1 MALPTSTD
9 VKIVL
14 SQTIPTPADALAV
27 ALPESPD
34 ARSLALPDAER
45 DALGRLIAAH
55 VFRGK
60 AREVAAELVPQ
71 KKGHRHFLAVGL
83 GPQLPPSISHFPLST
98 SQPALQS
105 LREAGA
111 ALVRAARKRRV
122 KHLAILVPDTAA
134 GTTADAV
141 DALATGAALAL
152 YRFTECKGTAA
163 KKDNDTPVGPATVTL
178 VIPKITPA
186 ARQALDR
193 AIAIADSQNFA
204 RTIAYRPGN
213 TVNPPELARVA
224 QAAAKRVGLKCR
236 VLDDKELTRLGMGGL
251 LAVGAGSPNP
261 PRLIAL
267 EHKPARTKSAPLLL
281 VGKSITF
288 DTGGI
293 SIKPADKMQRMIFDK
308 CGGMAVLGAMCAI
321 ARLKLPI
328 HVVGLLSAAENHV
341 SGHAYRPGD
350 VLRMYNGVTVEV
362 TNTDAE
368 GRLVLAD
375 ALAWG
380 IEQYKPAAVLDLATL
395 TGGVVVALGKSM
407 AGVMTTHDPLLAE
420 LQQAAGAAGEKI
432 WRLPLTDDYKD
443 LMKSE
448 PADIVNSGGREAHPT
463 QGGIFLSYFVPP
475 ELPWAH
481 LDIAGVADVE
491 KDTPLYAKGPTGWGV
506 RTLVRWVEQ
515 RTVPF

>member
-1 MALPTSTD
+1 MTLPTSTV
-9 VKIVL
+9 VKLEL
-14 SQTIPTPADALAV
+14 SQTVPAAADALAV
-27 ALPESPD
+27 ALTESPET
-34 ARSLALPDAER
+34 RSLNLAEAEQAALD
-45 DALGRLIAAH
+45 RLIAAGLFH
-55 VFRGK
+55 GK
-60 AREVAAELVPQ
+60 SREVAGELVPQ
-71 KKGHRHFLAVGL
+71 KKGVRHILAVGL
-83 GPQLPPSISHFPLST
+83 GSADKLN
-98 SQPALQS
+98 LQS

-111 ALVRAARKRRV
+111 ALVRAARKRHV
-122 KHLAILVPDTAA
+122 KHLAILVPDDAHWTAA
-134 GTTADAV
+134 EGIE
-141 DALATGAALAL
+141 ALATGVKLAL

-163 KKDNDTPVGPATVTL
+163 KKENDEPVGPATVTL
-178 VIPKITPA
+178 VVSKVSPT
-186 ARQALDR
+186 ARQALER
-193 AIAIADSQNFA
+193 AEAIVDSQNFA

-213 TVNPPELARVA
+213 TVNPPELARIA

-267 EHKPARTKSAPLLL
+267 EHKPAKAKSAPLLL

-395 TGGVVVALGKSM
+395 TGAVVVALGKAM
-407 AGVMTTHDPLLAE
+407 AGIMTTHDPLFAE
-420 LQQAAGAAGEKI
+420 LQYAAGASGEKV

-443 LMKSE
+443 LMKSD
-448 PADIVNSGGREAHPT
+448 PADIVNSGPREAGST
-463 QGGIFLSYFVPP
+463 QGGIFLSYFVKP
-475 ELPWAH
+475 EVPWAH

-506 RTLVRWVEQ
+506 RTLVEWVA
-515 RTVPF
+515 RRAAAF

>member
-1 MALPTSTD
+1 MNLPTSTD
-9 VKIVL
+9 LKLEL
-14 SQTIPTPADALAV
+14 SQSIPAAADALAV
-27 ALPESPD
+27 TLPENPD
-34 ARSLALPDAER
+34 PRSLDLPEGER
-45 DALGRLIAAH
+45 AVVGRLIAGG

-60 AREVAAELVPQ
+60 SREVAGELLGH
-71 KKGHRHFLAVGL
+71 KKGLRHILAGGL
-83 GPQLPPSISHFPLST
+83 GAADKLSI
-98 SQPALQS
+98 QA

-111 ALVRAARKRRV
+111 ALVRAARKRRIQ
-122 KHLAILVPDTAA
+122 HLAILVPDSASWSATE
-134 GTTADAV
+134 AV
-141 DALATGAALAL
+141 EALATGATLAL

-163 KKDNDTPVGPATVTL
+163 KKDDDNDTNGPRTVTL
-178 VIPKITPA
+178 VVARLNAA
-186 ARQALDR
+186 ARQALEH
-193 AIAIADSQNFA
+193 ATAIADAQNFA

-213 TVNPPELARVA
+213 NVNPPQLARIA
-224 QAAAKRVGLKCR
+224 QDAARRVGLACR
-236 VLDDKELTRLGMGGL
+236 VLTDKQLKRLGMGGL
-251 LAVGAGSPNP
+251 LGVGSGSANP

-267 EHKPARTKSAPLLL
+267 EHKPAKSRSAPLLL

-368 GRLVLAD
+368 GRLVLGD

-395 TGGVVVALGKSM
+395 TGGVVVALGKVM
-407 AGVMTTHDPLLAE
+407 AGVMTNHDGLFAE

-463 QGGIFLSYFVPP
+463 QGGIFLSYFVKP
-475 ELPWAH
+475 EVPWAH
-481 LDIAGVADVE
+481 IDIAGMSDVE
-491 KDTPLYAKGPTGWGV
+491 KETPLYGKGPTGWGV
-506 RTLVRWVEQ
+506 RTLVEWVEQ
-515 RTVPF
+515 RTV

>member
-1 MALPTSTD
+1 MTLPTSTNLT
-9 VKIVL
+9 IEL
-14 SQTIPTPADALAV
+14 SQSIPDTANAIAV
-27 ALPESPD
+27 SLTESLDTGSLVLPVP
-34 ARSLALPDAER
+34 ER
-45 DALGRLIAAH
+45 AAIDRLIAGK
-55 VFRGK
+55 VFHGK
-60 AREVAAELVPQ
+60 PREVACEILPQ
-71 KKGHRHFLAVGL
+71 KKGLRHLLAAGM
-83 GPQLPPSISHFPLST
+83 GSAEKLS
-98 SQPALQS
+98 LQS
-105 LREAGA
+105 LRETGA
-111 ALVRAARKRRV
+111 AIVRSARKRHI
-122 KHLAILVPDTAA
+122 KHVAILVPDVAC
-134 GTTADAV
+134 GTVPDAIE
-141 DALATGAALAL
+141 AFATGVMLAI

-163 KKDNDTPVGPATVTL
+163 KKDHDDPTGPATVTL
-178 VIPKITPA
+178 VVGKVGPA
-186 ARQALDR
+186 ARQALER
-193 AIAIADSQNFA
+193 ARVIGEAQNFA

-213 TVNPPELARVA
+213 NVNPPELTRIAQDAAR
-224 QAAAKRVGLKCR
+224 RVGLGCR
-236 VLDDKELTRLGMGGL
+236 VLTEKDAGRLGMGGL
-251 LAVGAGSPNP
+251 LGVGAGSANP

-267 EHKPARTKSAPLLL
+267 EHKPAKAKSAPLLL

-368 GRLVLAD
+368 GRLVLGD

-380 IEQYKPAAVLDLATL
+380 IEEYQPAAVLDLATL
-395 TGGVVVALGKSM
+395 TGGVVVALGKAM
-407 AGVMTTHDPLLAE
+407 AGVMTNHDSLFAE
-420 LQQAAGAAGEKI
+420 LQQAAGASGEKI

-463 QGGIFLSYFVPP
+463 QGGIFLSYFVKP
-475 ELPWAH
+475 EVPWAH
-481 LDIAGVADVE
+481 IDIAGVSDVE
-491 KDTPLYAKGPTGWGV
+491 KETPLYGKGPTGWGV
-506 RTLVRWVEQ
+506 RTLVEWVA
-515 RTVPF
+515 RRAMAM

>member
-1 MALPTSTD
+1 MTLPTSTNLRLE
-9 VKIVL
+9 L
-14 SQTIPTPADALAV
+14 SQSVPAPADGLGVALA
-27 ALPESPD
+27 ESPNT
-34 ARSLALPDAER
+34 RSLNLPDAER
-45 DALGRLIAAH
+45 ATVDRLIAAG

-60 AREVAAELVPQ
+60 PREVAGELLPHKQ
-71 KKGHRHFLAVGL
+71 GLRQILAAGL
-83 GPQLPPSISHFPLST
+83 GPADKLT
-98 SQPALQS
+98 LQS

-111 ALVRAARKRRV
+111 ALARSARKRRI
-122 KHLAILVPDTAA
+122 KHLAILVPDSPNWTA
-134 GTTADAV
+134 ADAV
-141 DALATGAALAL
+141 DAVATGVTLAL

-163 KKDNDTPVGPATVTL
+163 KKDNDDHVGPAAITL
-178 VIPKITPA
+178 IVAKIAPA
-186 ARQALDR
+186 TQEALARAQ
-193 AIAIADSQNFA
+193 AIADAQNFA

-213 TVNPPELARVA
+213 NVNPPELARIA
-224 QAAAKRVGLKCR
+224 RDAAKRVGLKCR
-236 VLDDKELTRLGMGGL
+236 VLTDKDLKRLGMGGL
-251 LAVGAGSPNP
+251 LGVGSGSANP
-261 PRLIAL
+261 PRLISL
-267 EHKPARTKSAPLLL
+267 EHKPVTASAAPLLL

-293 SIKPADKMQRMIFDK
+293 SIKAADKMQRMIFDK

-368 GRLVLAD
+368 GRLVLGD

-395 TGGVVVALGKSM
+395 TGGVVVALGKVM
-407 AGVMTTHDPLLAE
+407 AGVMTNHDGLFAE

-463 QGGIFLSYFVPP
+463 QGGIFLSYFVKP
-475 ELPWAH
+475 EVPWAH
-481 LDIAGVADVE
+481 IDIAGVSDVE
-491 KDTPLYAKGPTGWGV
+491 KETPLYGKGPTAWGV
-506 RTLVRWVEQ
+506 RTLVEWVEQ